1 MRDYKNQTSRPPSGE
16 PRPAPPPRRPREP
29 EPELEVEEEQEELH
43 AAGQQ
48 GARRWPWIL
57 LIIILLLS
65 ALVWWWIAQL
75 PINTGKL
82 GLLSGSS
89 ESTAAAAS
97 ASSSAKSA
105 AGGNPSSTSSS
116 SMALATAIASSTA
129 PVSSNHATVAGT
141 TSTQS
146 TAATASTHSGVDF
159 NFYQILPKMHVDIP
173 ADILGSG
180 PGIPSASTNSAAA
193 VAVHQPVT
201 IQVGAFTNRAAAVVL
216 RDRLALLG
224 VSTSMTK
231 VDGDG
236 SNTLYRLQTQTFDS
250 LADAQPTLAKIRGMG
265 ITPLLIGNG
274 IIGAATN
281 APLSQ
286 SPAH

>member
-16 PRPAPPPRRPREP
+16 QRPAPQPRRPREP
-29 EPELEVEEEQEELH
+29 EPELEEEQEALH
-43 AAGQQ
+43 SAEDRGL
-48 GARRWPWIL
+48 RLWPWIL

-82 GLLSGSS
+82 GLLSKNSG
-89 ESTAAAAS
+89 STAAAAS
-97 ASSSAKSA
+97 ASSNAKPA
-105 AGGNPSSTSSS
+105 TGGKSSS
-116 SMALATAIASSTA
+116 ASSVALATAIASSAA
-129 PVSSNHATVAGT
+129 PVSSTSKHGT
-141 TSTQS
+141 AASTQS
-146 TAATASTHSGVDF
+146 TAAAASTRSGVDF

-180 PGIPSASTNSAAA
+180 PGIPSASTNSTAA

-231 VDGDG
+231 VDGNG

-286 SPAH
+286 SPVP

>member
-1 MRDYKNQTSRPPSGE
+1 M
-16 PRPAPPPRRPREP
+16 
-29 EPELEVEEEQEELH
+29 EEEQEALH
-43 AAGQQ
+43 SAEDRGP
-48 GARRWPWIL
+48 RLWPWIL

-82 GLLSGSS
+82 GLLSKNSG
-89 ESTAAAAS
+89 STAATAS
-97 ASSSAKSA
+97 TSSTAKPATGGNSSSASA
-105 AGGNPSSTSSS
+105 S
-116 SMALATAIASSTA
+116 SMALATAIASSAA
-129 PVSSNHATVAGT
+129 PVSSTSTSKHGTAAST
-141 TSTQS
+141 TSTRS
-146 TAATASTHSGVDF
+146 TAVTASTRSGVDF

-180 PGIPSASTNSAAA
+180 PGIPSASTNSTAA

-231 VDGDG
+231 VDGNG
-236 SNTLYRLQTQTFDS
+236 SNTLYRLQTRTFDS

-286 SPAH
+286 SPAP